1 MYGSSF
7 FCATAPQ
14 LQAGDKYTTWF
25 GAFLHGVNAGLI
37 VQLIMLPME
46 MIVTRMQTQ
55 QLGATLSFAESA
67 RGIAREGGLLHFWAG
82 LPPALTLTLNPGVTT
97 TVQAAL
103 TGGRQLSATANFW
116 VGFFSKLVAS
126 FTTYP
131 VVVVKVRMLVQGA
144 AGSDRDGGDGGA
156 SAALDRNKSQLQR
169 AIAIFKGI
177 LKTNGVPGLYLG
189 LQAQLWQA
197 VAKEAILNSVR
208 RGLGST

>member
-97 TVQAAL
+97 TVQAVL

-156 SAALDRNKSQLQR
+156 SAAVDRNKSQLQR